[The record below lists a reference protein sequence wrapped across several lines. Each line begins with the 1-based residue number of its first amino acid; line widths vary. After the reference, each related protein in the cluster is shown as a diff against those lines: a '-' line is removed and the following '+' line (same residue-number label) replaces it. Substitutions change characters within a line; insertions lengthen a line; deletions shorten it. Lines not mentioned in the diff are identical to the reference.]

1 MNSYAH
7 LGKSNEWIYAM
18 QAKIREA
25 FDLFDKDHQD
35 AVINEE
41 VGTMMRYL
49 GIFPTEKDLIMKYL
63 PEMQDDEPTGFVRYD
78 KLEKRLMELLA
89 SGECEPDSR
98 EVLLQAFRTIDTDN
112 SGLINAD
119 VLETLI
125 AGKGT
130 SFCLSISH
138 N

>member
-98 EVLLQAFRTIDTDN
+98 
-112 SGLINAD
+112 
-119 VLETLI
+119 
-125 AGKGT
+125 
-130 SFCLSISH
+130 
-138 N
+138 